1 MGMDRDDLEFMS
13 YIGRQRILSRIEQ
26 DNHNLIWKKI
36 EAGVKDNEFVVFRTA
51 KEASEFHKLSLPAYL
66 IYIRSGIDYTMVRI
80 KFDGDEDTI
89 LFSVSI

>member
-1 MGMDRDDLEFMS
+1 MGIDRGDLELMS
-13 YIGRQRILSRIEQ
+13 YIGRKRILSQIEQ
-26 DNHNLIWKKI
+26 DNRNLIWEKI

-66 IYIRSGIDYTMVRI
+66 IYIRSDVDYTMARI
-80 KFDGDEDTI
+80 KFDGYEDAL

>member
-1 MGMDRDDLEFMS
+1 MSTYRDDLEFMS
-13 YIGRQRILSRIEQ
+13 YIGRQRVLSRIEQ
-26 DNHNLIWKKI
+26 DNRNLIWEKI

-66 IYIRSGIDYTMVRI
+66 IYIRSDFDYTMVRI
-80 KFDGDEDTI
+80 KFDGYEDVL